1 MIYLYK
7 TDFKLSAPIKEEDF
21 ESAFNYLVEDEMANY
36 VDDEV
41 RTSLVSMRYVLTQ
54 LDRGTVFIVAKREL
68 TEKELAIL
76 KQEIE
81 GQNSDGLG
89 EGFCSQDFA
98 EHETDNGEYESIY
111 IETEVATPALAAAQY
126 EKENTTCFN
135 YALRC
140 CVDCRI
146 SIARSIFK
154 YDVDNLERLSEEV
167 NYVLPTQGVP
177 EVAIAIMR
185 SRELITVSCLA
196 LLFIVVILALFV
208 ILKK

>member
-1 MIYLYK
+1 MILLYK

-21 ESAFNYLVEDEMANY
+21 EIAFNYLVEDEMANY

-89 EGFCSQDFA
+89 EGFCSQGFA

-111 IETEVATPALAAAQY
+111 IETEVATPALAAA
-126 EKENTTCFN
+126 
-135 YALRC
+135 
-140 CVDCRI
+140 
-146 SIARSIFK
+146 
-154 YDVDNLERLSEEV
+154 
-167 NYVLPTQGVP
+167 
-177 EVAIAIMR
+177 
-185 SRELITVSCLA
+185 
-196 LLFIVVILALFV
+196 
-208 ILKK
+208 

>member
-1 MIYLYK
+1 MILLYK

-21 ESAFNYLVEDEMANY
+21 EIAFNYLVEDEMANY

-41 RTSLVSMRYVLTQ
+41 RTGLVSMRYVLTQ

-98 EHETDNGEYESIY
+98 EHETDNGEYETIY
-111 IETEVATPALAAAQY
+111 IETEVATPALA
-126 EKENTTCFN
+126 
-135 YALRC
+135 
-140 CVDCRI
+140 
-146 SIARSIFK
+146 
-154 YDVDNLERLSEEV
+154 
-167 NYVLPTQGVP
+167 
-177 EVAIAIMR
+177 VA
-185 SRELITVSCLA
+185 
-196 LLFIVVILALFV
+196 
-208 ILKK
+208 

>member
-1 MIYLYK
+1 MIERERGVFIMILLYK
-7 TDFKLSAPIKEEDF
+7 TDFKLSASIKEKDF
-21 ESAFNYLVEDEMANY
+21 ESAFDYLVEDEMANY

-41 RTSLVSMRYVLTQ
+41 KTSLISMRYVLTQ

-111 IETEVATPALAAAQY
+111 IETEVATPALAAA
-126 EKENTTCFN
+126 
-135 YALRC
+135 
-140 CVDCRI
+140 
-146 SIARSIFK
+146 
-154 YDVDNLERLSEEV
+154 
-167 NYVLPTQGVP
+167 
-177 EVAIAIMR
+177 
-185 SRELITVSCLA
+185 
-196 LLFIVVILALFV
+196 
-208 ILKK
+208 

>member
-7 TDFKLSAPIKEEDF
+7 TDFKLSEPIKEEDF
-21 ESAFNYLVEDEMANY
+21 ETAFNYLVEDEMANY

-111 IETEVATPALAAAQY
+111 IETEVATPALAAA
-126 EKENTTCFN
+126 
-135 YALRC
+135 
-140 CVDCRI
+140 
-146 SIARSIFK
+146 
-154 YDVDNLERLSEEV
+154 
-167 NYVLPTQGVP
+167 
-177 EVAIAIMR
+177 
-185 SRELITVSCLA
+185 
-196 LLFIVVILALFV
+196 
-208 ILKK
+208 

>member
-1 MIYLYK
+1 MIERERGVFIMILLYK

-21 ESAFNYLVEDEMANY
+21 ESAFDYLVEDEMANY

-41 RTSLVSMRYVLTQ
+41 KTSLISMRYVLTQ
-54 LDRGTVFIVAKREL
+54 LDRGAVFIVAKREL

-111 IETEVATPALAAAQY
+111 IETEVATPALAAA
-126 EKENTTCFN
+126 
-135 YALRC
+135 
-140 CVDCRI
+140 
-146 SIARSIFK
+146 
-154 YDVDNLERLSEEV
+154 
-167 NYVLPTQGVP
+167 
-177 EVAIAIMR
+177 
-185 SRELITVSCLA
+185 
-196 LLFIVVILALFV
+196 
-208 ILKK
+208 